1 MEITWVLAMLAILG
15 FALAAYFAKA
25 WLALKGQVVEL
36 EARVQAEVDFEHKQ
50 ALMKA
55 EFEALS
61 QRLLNERSQE
71 LQSQHSAS
79 LGHILKPLATELDA
93 FKKRINEVYE
103 HETRDRV
110 SLRAEISSLKALNQ
124 KMSEDAVNLTRA
136 LKGDNKAAG
145 NWGELV
151 LDQVLSASGL
161 REGHEFNR
169 QQSFTAADGS
179 RLQPDVVVS
188 LPEQKCLIIDAKL
201 SLKDYEQATTA
212 TDELSRH
219 TALKAHANS
228 MKAHIRG
235 LSGKN
240 YAGLPGISTVDF
252 VIMFVP
258 VEPAFSAAFEVQPQ
272 LFTDALSQGVVI
284 ASPST
289 LLALLRTVEHVWRI
303 ENQNANT
310 RQIAELGGKLYDQ
323 FALFAESFQEVG
335 ERIGKSQD
343 AYDKATAR
351 LASGRGNLLR
361 RAEQLRTLGVSASKQ
376 MPAALQ
382 DLEDLDD

>member
-15 FALAAYFAKA
+15 FALAAYFAHA
-25 WLALKGQVVEL
+25 WLRLKGVVVEL
-36 EARVQAEVDFEHKQ
+36 QAKTQAESDFEHKRE
-50 ALMKA
+50 LMKA
-55 EFEALS
+55 EFESLS
-61 QRLLNERSQE
+61 QRLLNERSKE
-71 LQSQHSAS
+71 LQTQHHES
-79 LGHILKPLATELDA
+79 LGQILKPLATELDA

-161 REGHEFNR
+161 REGHEFTR
-169 QQSFTAADGS
+169 QQSFAGEDGS

-188 LPEQKCLIIDAKL
+188 LPEQKCLIVDAKL
-201 SLKDYEQATTA
+201 SLKDYEQAMSA
-212 TDELSRH
+212 TDELSRQA
-219 TALKAHANS
+219 ALKAHANS

-258 VEPAFSAAFEVQPQ
+258 VEPAFSAAFEVQPS

-323 FALFAESFQEVG
+323 FVLFAESFQEVG
-335 ERIGKSQD
+335 ERISRSQD
-343 AYDKATAR
+343 AFEKATAR
-351 LASGRGNLLR
+351 LSSGRGNLVR

-376 MPAALQ
+376 MPPALQ
-382 DLEDLDD
+382 DLDD